1 MRYIAV
7 FLFALLTVSVLTAC
21 AEGKDANTMK
31 TEPQQQQMATNNNSY
46 TGTIVYKELEGG
58 FFALIT
64 NDNQRF
70 TLRHLPAE
78 FRLDGL
84 IVEIQGSV
92 NKDIVTFTQ
101 FGEPLDV
108 NAVTVL
114 DDSHARPPA
123 AGPKKLKSL

>member
-7 FLFALLTVSVLTAC
+7 FLLALLSVSGLTAC
-21 AEGKDANTMK
+21 AEGKDANTTK
-31 TEPQQQQMATNNNSY
+31 TEPPEQMTTNDKLY
-46 TGTIVYKELEGG
+46 TGTIIYKQLEGG

-108 NAVTVL
+108 SSVTVL
-114 DDSHARPPA
+114 DDSHARPPEA
-123 AGPKKLKSL
+123 SPKKLKSL